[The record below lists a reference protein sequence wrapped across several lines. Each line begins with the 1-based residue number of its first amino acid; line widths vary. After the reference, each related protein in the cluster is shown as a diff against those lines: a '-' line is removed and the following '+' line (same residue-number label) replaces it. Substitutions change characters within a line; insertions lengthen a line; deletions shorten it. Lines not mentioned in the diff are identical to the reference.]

1 LGWSIEYS
9 GLALKQLKKLS
20 RPVQAEVLDYMD
32 KRIAIAANPRDFGKS
47 LRHDRFGLWRYRVR
61 DYRIICELNDKV
73 PVVTV
78 LAVGHRSTIYD

>member
-20 RPVQAEVLDYMD
+20 RPVQTEILDYMD
-32 KRIAIAANPRDFGKS
+32 NRIAMAVNPRDFGKS
-47 LRHDRFGLWRYRVR
+47 LRHDKLGLWRYRVG
-61 DYRIICELNDKV
+61 DYRIICELRDKV
-73 PVVTV
+73 TVVTV